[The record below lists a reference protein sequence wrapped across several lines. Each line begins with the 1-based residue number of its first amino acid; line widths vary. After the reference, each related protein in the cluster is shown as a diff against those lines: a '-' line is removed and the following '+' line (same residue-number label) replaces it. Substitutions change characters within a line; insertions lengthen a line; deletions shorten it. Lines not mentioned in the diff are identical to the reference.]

1 MYKVHALKK
10 VYVHSFGQQQAE
22 ALAMCEKKVGSACAR
37 VLTHLTCSHFPTAAI
52 LDQVGRV
59 EGWCL

>member
-10 VYVHSFGQQQAE
+10 VYVQSFGQQQAE

-37 VLTHLTCSHFPTAAI
+37 VLTHLTCSNFHPTAAI
-52 LDQVGRV
+52 
-59 EGWCL
+59 